1 MIAGSLAQFGTTFAQ
16 EAAERDAQVHLIAEE
31 TASLDADPTAEIE
44 ELATRFMDRGVPPD
58 LAREVA
64 EDMHEHDP
72 LGAQLDQEYGI
83 REPMS
88 LLAPCAQGGRS
99 ALGYALGSA
108 LPLVVLLL
116 YPAAWETRAL
126 FAAVVLSLC
135 VTSVL
140 IAMSAGSSVVR
151 ALVRTVGIG
160 MASMLI
166 SYIAGLVVF

>member
-1 MIAGSLAQFGTTFAQ
+1 
-16 EAAERDAQVHLIAEE
+16 
-31 TASLDADPTAEIE
+31 
-44 ELATRFMDRGVPPD
+44 
-58 LAREVA
+58 
-64 EDMHEHDP
+64 MHEHDP

-108 LPLVVLLL
+108 LHLVVLLL
-116 YPAAWETRAL
+116 YPQDWETRAL
-126 FAAVVLSLC
+126 LAAVVLSLC